1 MGSHL
6 ALPDSRGGRSITLTL
21 VVLSWAA
28 TTAVFLRSW
37 FASGSSPVGVTEYGM
52 AVAAILAIWLG
63 REWRV
68 NPPRGRND
76 NGNQA

>member
-1 MGSHL
+1 MASSL

-37 FASGSSPVGVTEYGM
+37 FVSGSAPVGVTEYGM

-68 NPPRGRND
+68 SPPQGRNG